1 MLGFLCVWHGLLLS
15 YSSILVPPRT
25 SPILYHAND
34 DDDKSVSPRWVFF
47 SCGLVVLL
55 LSAGAAVLINPCSM
69 ALKVD
74 VTY

>member
-34 DDDKSVSPRWVFF
+34 HDDKVSALGFF
-47 SCGLVVLL
+47 
-55 LSAGAAVLINPCSM
+55 
-69 ALKVD
+69 
-74 VTY
+74 